1 MELCDL
7 VILLL
12 EMLLLCIIDFCFFEH
27 YVLKFDIFSLNF
39 NLLLLIF
46 SCLDFFDLSFR
57 FLDRVLQLGDHLIAL
72 LRIHAQRMH

>member
-1 MELCDL
+1 M

-27 YVLKFDIFSLNF
+27 NLLKFDFVGLNF

-46 SCLDFFDLSFR
+46 GCLDFFDLSIL
-57 FLDRVLQLGDHLIAL
+57 FLDRALQLGDHLIAL
-72 LRIHAQRMH
+72 LCVHA